1 MHKKIIF
8 RADAA
13 NLTSIG
19 TGNLYRS
26 IIISEVLKQKINLK
40 KKEILFLTKID
51 KKYSIAKKI
60 LLQKKIQFHTLRS
73 SISDYSI
80 SELNILKKYT
90 SNLLI
95 IDKYKKKIPK
105 KFIIEL
111 KKKHKKIL
119 LLDDISKARDL
130 ADLSLNSMSY
140 NVKKIKNNKTG
151 YKYNLLPSYNFL
163 LNKNKNKNNKKK
175 NFLVFI
181 FFGGYD
187 KKKITIKLLNNLLK
201 QELKVKYLV
210 NKIFKKNFSKIFY
223 KNIIFFKS
231 KDHYNYLHKADLSI
245 NNGGLG
251 MMDAIAFK
259 KPTIAIAQYKH
270 QRINIENLNRSKV
283 VFKAKFNELITI
295 CNIIKKIKDK
305 KIDIDALKFRQNH
318 IINLSMMKN
327 TFRMICKLYD
337 K

>member
-26 IIISEVLKQKINLK
+26 IIISEVLKKKINLK

-80 SELNILKKYT
+80 NELNILKKYT

-163 LNKNKNKNNKKK
+163 LNKNKNK
-175 NFLVFI
+175 
-181 FFGGYD
+181 
-187 KKKITIKLLNNLLK
+187 
-201 QELKVKYLV
+201 
-210 NKIFKKNFSKIFY
+210 
-223 KNIIFFKS
+223 
-231 KDHYNYLHKADLSI
+231 
-245 NNGGLG
+245 
-251 MMDAIAFK
+251 
-259 KPTIAIAQYKH
+259 
-270 QRINIENLNRSKV
+270 
-283 VFKAKFNELITI
+283 
-295 CNIIKKIKDK
+295 
-305 KIDIDALKFRQNH
+305 
-318 IINLSMMKN
+318 
-327 TFRMICKLYD
+327 
-337 K
+337 